1 MLPEQCKKVFKKQR
15 RYSQELQLTRWYSAA
30 FCGGG

>member
-1 MLPEQCKKVFKKQR
+1 MYKKYLKKQR
-15 RYSQELQLTRWYSAA
+15 RYSQELQLTWWYSAA